1 MGVYEPIFWLVLL
14 YLLTPTM
21 LTRWYAKLRQK
32 RIFQLN
38 LLFALCAIIGFYF
51 LYDHSMSYLEKG
63 AVVVL
68 WSPLIFLI
76 LFWLAEKTA
85 KANYR
90 RSFILVN
97 RYTQLEKEKHRGLDL
112 FFTLLLYFVPL
123 GLPLLFRYWR
133 IF

>member
-32 RIFQLN
+32 RIFRFN
-38 LLFALCAIIGFYF
+38 LLFALYCVIVFYF
-51 LYDHSMSYLEKG
+51 VYNKGLNYIEKG

-68 WSPLIFLI
+68 WSPLIFLT
-76 LFWLAEKTA
+76 LFYLAEKTA
-85 KANYR
+85 KANYS

-112 FFTLLLYFVPL
+112 FFTLLIYFVPL
-123 GLPLLFRYWR
+123 GLPFLFRYWS